1 VVLSLDA
8 NFLESSIVAS
18 QKLYQKLDRMRR
30 GQMWMN
36 LSQPSGARWRLPV
49 LPRWRGAGP
58 IAWRQLV
65 SAVRGSRGMV
75 YLMLALVA
83 AMTLPALFIAR
94 EEPAILIPMATGILP
109 MLSFFLLPQLL
120 QFDFRGDLERIDVL
134 KTLPFSPSA
143 IVAGELITPIVF
155 ASLFEL
161 PLAVGIALFQ
171 ERWLLIIFAAL
182 ALVPAINLFVFA
194 FENLVFLWFPCR
206 LANLGAGDFQAFG
219 RQMLVMFLKFIM
231 VMMAGSLAAGAGAL
245 AWWLASES
253 WPAALVTVWCV
264 ITALGLALVPLVASA
279 FRNFDPSLDTPD

>member
-1 VVLSLDA
+1 MSLS
-8 NFLESSIVAS
+8 
-18 QKLYQKLDRMRR
+18 K
-30 GQMWMN
+30 
-36 LSQPSGARWRLPV
+36 PSGVRWRLPV

-65 SAVRGSRGMV
+65 SALRGSRGMV
-75 YLMLALVA
+75 YFLLTIVTAMALPVV
-83 AMTLPALFIAR
+83 FIAR
-94 EEPAILIPMATGILP
+94 EEPAILIGMGMGVLP

-134 KTLPFSPSA
+134 KTLPFSASA
-143 IVAGELITPIVF
+143 IVAGELLAPVVLAT
-155 ASLFEL
+155 LFEL

-171 ERWLLIIFAAL
+171 EEWLFVILAAVV
-182 ALVPAINLFVFA
+182 LVPAINLFVFA

-206 LANLGAGDFQAFG
+206 LANLGAGDFHAFG

-231 VMMAGSLAAGAGAL
+231 VMVAGTLAAGAGAL

-253 WPAALVTVWCV
+253 WLAALVGGWCV
-264 ITALGLALVPLVASA
+264 IMAMGLGLVPLVASA